1 MIVFLFISFFF
12 AISES
17 QSTKVITT
25 TSGMTAILP
34 CVFQSKE
41 TTPVY
46 SVKWTTGEDIIFS
59 YKETRSPKESFSERW
74 AINLKL
80 RGNIPAGDATITLLN
95 VTEDDKGEYICRVSE
110 NYLPKKDIKITLQ
123 VRPKEEPKNPKGDN
137 IDDAQRQGLST
148 TMAVLPFV
156 SSSKSD
162 SPRVNSPKESI
173 LQRPW
178 IIALISILVFVV
190 LFLAGVVLFVMKRSK
205 KAKQH
210 DYRQEGDKEMKEVT
224 ASSLYEDMRQTQPY
238 PTEEDESGKYW
249 KYSNNPTY
257 KSSGP
262 DPSRLYEN
270 TIIKT

>member
-1 MIVFLFISFFF
+1 MLSVVVLDRDVISG

-41 TTPVY
+41 KRPVY

-59 YKETRSPKESFSERW
+59 YKETRSPKESFSKRW

-110 NYLPKKDIKITLQ
+110 NYRPKKDIKITLQ

-162 SPRVNSPKESI
+162 SPRVNSPKGGCT
-173 LQRPW
+173 R
-178 IIALISILVFVV
+178 V
-190 LFLAGVVLFVMKRSK
+190 LLNNLKIELENFQHAVTSK
-205 KAKQH
+205 
-210 DYRQEGDKEMKEVT
+210 
-224 ASSLYEDMRQTQPY
+224 L
-238 PTEEDESGKYW
+238 
-249 KYSNNPTY
+249 
-257 KSSGP
+257 
-262 DPSRLYEN
+262 
-270 TIIKT
+270 